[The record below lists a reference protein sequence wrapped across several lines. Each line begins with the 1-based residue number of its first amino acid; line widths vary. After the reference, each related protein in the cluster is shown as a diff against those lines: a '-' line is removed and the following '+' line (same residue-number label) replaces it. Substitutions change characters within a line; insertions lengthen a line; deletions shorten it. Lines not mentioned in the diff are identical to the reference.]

1 MKPMHLIP
9 AAILAAVICGASSA
23 HAGIS
28 TSPGTRDIIPIRNQ
42 LVFSGETTAASNLQK
57 KSVVIDE
64 ERAYHHAVLLNRDR
78 PKVEKLL
85 IEQSPPRWMFQ
96 TPWLAMTLRFL
107 SFDR

>member
-1 MKPMHLIP
+1 MKSMHMIQ
-9 AAILAAVICGASSA
+9 AAILAAAIWGASPAS
-23 HAGIS
+23 AGIS
-28 TSPGTRDIIPIRNQ
+28 TVPGTRDIIPIRNQ
-42 LVFSGETTAASNLQK
+42 LVFGGERTAAGNLQK

-64 ERAYHHAVLLNRDR
+64 ERAYHYAVSLDRDR

-96 TPWLAMTLRFL
+96 NPWLAMTLRFL